1 MKSSIKKID
10 NYDRVRESIK
20 SYNNFIKYFLIK
32 ESSEIEIWLS
42 EKEILDL
49 FQSFLDDEYL
59 IDIEKI
65 FSRSESEI
73 DRDEIITK
81 NDDIYLGWNVNII
94 KSQIVGTE
102 DLTSEFKSILTQLKQ
117 NGYNISIQ
125 NDDSKIDENQ
135 IKINRGIFIKFFLL
149 NTLDELNYISISLI
163 QNEPQKFKTD
173 KNIAE
178 FYNWFGYE
186 SDKNGNIYFEIS
198 IEDLAYLFLNRIER
212 NKGGYVDLLTNGIDR
227 ENYDSFYYLQ
237 DITNI
242 INHEL
247 NDDQL
252 EKLIKCLI
260 KETGIDNIISEIDD
274 ISGESL
280 QKESEI
286 IQFLI
291 KERFKKTLV
300 ELMKEND
307 LELFGDIG
315 QLIADYSLDAHLSD
329 NEKEMYDDF
338 DRILKKEGIDF
349 NKEFKP
355 GKRFYYSN
363 NSSKTYYDDN
373 IWVYKIYYQDRWLS
387 DVNRDLI
394 TQDEWEDSLKNS
406 NLEDIFNE
414 WVNSEYFNH
423 NLDPNYSD
431 YGDVNRKSLNSEIDS
446 ILDRHLKS

>member
-10 NYDRVRESIK
+10 NYGRIRESIK

-59 IDIEKI
+59 IDIQKI

-73 DRDEIITK
+73 NRDKTITK
-81 NDDIYLGWNVNII
+81 NDDIYLGW
-94 KSQIVGTE
+94 TE
-102 DLTSEFKSILTQLKQ
+102 DLTSEFKSILTELKQ

-125 NDDSKIDENQ
+125 NDDYKIDENQ

-198 IEDLAYLFLNRIER
+198 IEDLACIFLNRNQY

-227 ENYDSFYYLQ
+227 GNYDSFYYLQ

-242 INHEL
+242 IN
-247 NDDQL
+247 
-252 EKLIKCLI
+252 
-260 KETGIDNIISEIDD
+260 S
-274 ISGESL
+274 
-280 QKESEI
+280 
-286 IQFLI
+286 
-291 KERFKKTLV
+291 RV
-300 ELMKEND
+300 
-307 LELFGDIG
+307 
-315 QLIADYSLDAHLSD
+315 
-329 NEKEMYDDF
+329 
-338 DRILKKEGIDF
+338 DR
-349 NKEFKP
+349 
-355 GKRFYYSN
+355 S
-363 NSSKTYYDDN
+363 
-373 IWVYKIYYQDRWLS
+373 
-387 DVNRDLI
+387 
-394 TQDEWEDSLKNS
+394 
-406 NLEDIFNE
+406 
-414 WVNSEYFNH
+414 
-423 NLDPNYSD
+423 
-431 YGDVNRKSLNSEIDS
+431 
-446 ILDRHLKS
+446 